1 MMMEEVAHESFIVS
15 EMLNGPPVM
24 LASDYMSP
32 QLLDP
37 DEPAEITPAV
47 PLCDTRS
54 VPRSPWHWADK
65 LWAEVLNVV
74 CSPGALLRRLLH
86 KHAAVDK

>member
-1 MMMEEVAHESFIVS
+1 MMEEVAHESFIVS

-37 DEPAEITPAV
+37 DEP
-47 PLCDTRS
+47 S
-54 VPRSPWHWADK
+54 
-65 LWAEVLNVV
+65 
-74 CSPGALLRRLLH
+74 
-86 KHAAVDK
+86 